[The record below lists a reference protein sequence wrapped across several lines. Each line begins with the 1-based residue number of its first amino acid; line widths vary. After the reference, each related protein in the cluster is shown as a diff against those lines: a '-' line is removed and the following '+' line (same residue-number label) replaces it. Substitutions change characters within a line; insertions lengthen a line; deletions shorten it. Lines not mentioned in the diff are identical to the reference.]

1 MFSLSRKRHLKPLLY
16 LFEQGAV
23 TKGEVEAHLLAV
35 SSSIVGEPLI
45 VKGSEILSPGENM
58 PSVSSTFEPSE
69 ASIQQADAAEGF
81 AQYRE
86 LLMMLT
92 WRDIKIRYK
101 QSIMGFAWAILM
113 PILVIG
119 SGLVVMVAFATMSGK
134 PINKLDVL
142 SVAVKSVPWAFFV
155 AAVRFAT
162 NSLVMNKELVTK
174 IYFPREI
181 LPMAAV
187 LANLFD
193 FLVAS
198 TVLVVILAVMRIG
211 ASVYLLWVL
220 PLLVLL
226 ILLTISC
233 GILLACANLFFRDV
247 KYLVEVLLTYGV
259 FFTPVFYSASTLGK
273 WGFILLLNP
282 VGPVLESLRN
292 TIILHRSPDLPWL
305 AYSTIWGILGFMLT
319 WKIFQKA
326 EASFAESI

>member
-1 MFSLSRKRHLKPLLY
+1 MNTAVLQTSSDLTPGTVRH
-16 LFEQGAV
+16 
-23 TKGEVEAHLLAV
+23 
-35 SSSIVGEPLI
+35 
-45 VKGSEILSPGENM
+45 
-58 PSVSSTFEPSE
+58 PSE
-69 ASIQQADAAEGF
+69 EFG
-81 AQYRE
+81 QYKE
-86 LLMMLT
+86 LLLMLT
-92 WRDIKIRYK
+92 KRDIKIRYK
-101 QSIMGFAWAILM
+101 QSLMGFAWAILM
-113 PILVIG
+113 PVLVVG
-119 SGLVVMVAFATMSGK
+119 SGLIVMVAFAAMSGK

-193 FLVAS
+193 FFVAFS
-198 TVLVVILAVMRIG
+198 VLTLILAAMRIG
-211 ASVYLLWVL
+211 ASIYLLWVP

-226 ILLTISC
+226 ILLTMSC

-259 FFTPVFYSASTLGK
+259 FFTPVFYSASMLGK

-282 VGPVLESLRN
+282 VGPILESLRN
-292 TIILHRSPDLPWL
+292 TIILHRAPDLSWL
-305 AYSTIWGILGFMLT
+305 AYSTVWGVLGFLLT